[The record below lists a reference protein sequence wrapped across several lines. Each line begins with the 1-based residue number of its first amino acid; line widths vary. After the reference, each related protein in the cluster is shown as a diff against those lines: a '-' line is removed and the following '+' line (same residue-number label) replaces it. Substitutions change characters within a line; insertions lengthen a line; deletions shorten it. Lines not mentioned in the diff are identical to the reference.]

1 MNFRNATSRL
11 LVVNPGAKV
20 FFKAR
25 LLAENPG
32 AKVFFFE

>member
-1 MNFRNATSRL
+1 
-11 LVVNPGAKV
+11 VVNPGAKV
-20 FFKAR
+20 FLKAR